1 MLLTPVS
8 CQNFYLSQLLS
19 SSVDQLLTLQSGIC
33 QALLLELLE
42 QLLPTVL
49 EPLFIGLLDACLTCT
64 TNIT

>member
-1 MLLTPVS
+1 MLPTPVN

-19 SSVDQLLTLQSGIC
+19 SSVDQLLTLQSSIR

-42 QLLPTVL
+42 QLLHAVL